1 MIAART
7 GSDGDSMTHLARM
20 VVTTAAVSMLITASM
35 ARAADTRLAL
45 APRGMTVDRSTMPTD
60 AELEQQGA
68 RIGRIDIQV
77 DDVFENAASL
87 SAPYRLANGLHVS
100 THDKTVRQQL
110 LFRSGEP
117 FHRRVLDETER
128 LLRARRYLNDATV
141 TSVRYNDDNTV
152 DVLVRVH
159 DVWTL
164 SPGFS
169 FGRKGG
175 ENNTR
180 MKFEDS
186 NFLGLGKQVSLARSN
201 DVDRTSWRL
210 AYLDPHFLGSWW
222 TLSSAYS
229 SMSDGTEQ
237 ALSLSRP
244 FYALDSRWSA
254 NVGASNEDSSISRY
268 SLGKRIERFNM
279 AEKQLEFGGGIS
291 SGLHDGWTLR
301 YLGGFRYDARSFTP
315 RMDEPNAALPDDRTV
330 AYPWVGIEVIEDN
343 YLSTR
348 NLDQIGRTE
357 DVYLG
362 RSARL
367 EAGFA
372 STAFGSTRDAFILNG
387 ELQAGA
393 DLHEER
399 YLINTLSWHGR
410 LEDGQ
415 LTNAVLD
422 ANSRFYLRQSE
433 RSVLFASVTAALT
446 SRLDPETQL
455 LLGGDNGLR
464 GYPLRY
470 QAGTTHALVT
480 LEERFYSSWQPLK
493 LFNVGAAVFFDA
505 GRAWGQD
512 EHAAAPEG
520 WLKDVGV
527 GLRLGSARSGL
538 GNVLH
543 IDLAMPLDRN
553 NDIDSLQ
560 LLIETRKSF

>member
-1 MIAART
+1 MRRLTTIAI
-7 GSDGDSMTHLARM
+7 
-20 VVTTAAVSMLITASM
+20 TTAASTLLAAPIVHG
-35 ARAADTRLAL
+35 ADTKVAMLPGRIAL
-45 APRGMTVDRSTMPTD
+45 DQAQLPSD
-60 AELEQQGA
+60 AELEKRGA
-68 RIGRIDIQV
+68 RIGRVDVRV
-77 DDVFENAASL
+77 DDVFENTQSL
-87 SAPYRLANGLHVS
+87 SAPYRLANGLHIS
-100 THDKTVRQQL
+100 TRDETVRQQL

-117 FHRRVLDETER
+117 FHRRVFDETAR
-128 LLRARRYLNDATV
+128 LLRDQRYLNEASITV
-141 TSVRYNDDNTV
+141 VRYNEDNTV
-152 DVLVRVH
+152 DVEVRVH

-164 SPGFS
+164 SPGIS

-180 MKFEDS
+180 MKFEDL
-186 NFLGLGKQVSLARSN
+186 NFLGLGKQIAMARSS
-201 DVDRTSWRL
+201 DVDRTTWRL
-210 AYLDPHFLGSWW
+210 TYVDPHLFGSWW
-222 TLSSAYS
+222 TLSTAYS

-237 ALSLSRP
+237 ALALSRP

-254 NVGASNEDSSISRY
+254 SVSGSDEDSAISRY
-268 SLGKRIERFNM
+268 SLGKRTERFNM
-279 AEKQLEFGGGIS
+279 QERQFEFGGGIS
-291 SGLHDGWTLR
+291 SGLHDGWTVR
-301 YLGGFRYDARSFTP
+301 YLGGFRYDDRSFAT
-315 RMDEPNAALPDDRTV
+315 RENELSADIPDDRTV
-330 AYPWVGIEVIEDN
+330 AYPWVGIEVLEDN

-387 ELQAGA
+387 TLQAGT
-393 DLHEER
+393 DLDHER
-399 YLINTLSWHGR
+399 YLIHSLGWHGR
-410 LEDGQ
+410 LEDGS
-415 LTNAVLD
+415 LANGVLD
-422 ANSRFYLRQSE
+422 ANSRIYLRQSE
-433 RSVLFASVTAALT
+433 RSVFFASVTASIT
-446 SRLDPETQL
+446 SHLDPEKQL

-470 QAGTTHALVT
+470 QAGKTNALVT

-493 LFNVGAAVFFDA
+493 LFNVGAAVFFDT

-512 EHAAAPEG
+512 EYAAAPAG
-520 WLKDVGV
+520 WLSDVGV

-543 IDLAMPLDRN
+543 IDLAMPLNRS

-560 LLIETRKSF
+560 LLIETKKSF

>member
-1 MIAART
+1 MLR
-7 GSDGDSMTHLARM
+7 LARI
-20 VVTTAAVSMLITASM
+20 VVTTAAASTLIA
-35 ARAADTRLAL
+35 APLAQGADTMIAL
-45 APRGMTVDRSTMPTD
+45 LPGKVTVDQSRMPTD
-60 AELEQQGA
+60 TELEQRGA
-68 RIGRIDIQV
+68 RIGRVDIQV
-77 DDVFENAASL
+77 DDVFENTLSL
-87 SAPYRLANGLHVS
+87 SAPYRLANTLHVS
-100 THDKTVRQQL
+100 TRSETVRQQL

-128 LLRARRYLNDATV
+128 LLRGRRYLNDASI
-141 TSVRYNDDNTV
+141 TSVKYNEDNTV

-164 SPGFS
+164 SPGLS

-175 ENNTR
+175 ENSTR
-180 MKFEDS
+180 MKFEDT
-186 NFLGLGKQVSLARSN
+186 NFLGLGKQISLARSG
-201 DVDRTSWRL
+201 DVDRTEWRL
-210 AYLDPHFLGSWW
+210 AYVDPHLFGSWW

-229 SMSDGTEQ
+229 SMSDGSGQ

-244 FYALDSRWSA
+244 FYALDSHWSA
-254 NVGASNEDSSISRY
+254 NVSASDEDSAISRY
-268 SLGKRIERFNM
+268 SLGKRVERFDM
-279 AEKQLEFGGGIS
+279 QERQFEFGGGIS
-291 SGLHDGWTLR
+291 SGLHDDWTVR
-301 YLGGFRYDARSFTP
+301 YLGGFRYDARSFTA
-315 RMDEPNAALPDDRTV
+315 RTDEPNVAVPDDRTL
-330 AYPWVGIEVIEDN
+330 AYPWVGIEMLEDN

-362 RSARL
+362 RSARV
-367 EAGFA
+367 EVGFA
-372 STAFGSTRDAFILNG
+372 STAFGSTRDALVLNG
-387 ELQAGA
+387 TLQAGA
-393 DLHEER
+393 DLGNER
-399 YLINTLSWHGR
+399 YLIHTLGWRGR
-410 LEDGQ
+410 LEDGH
-415 LTNAVLD
+415 LTDAVLD

-433 RSVLFASVTAALT
+433 RSVFFASVTASLT
-446 SRLDPETQL
+446 SQLDPEKQL

-470 QAGTTHALVT
+470 QAGTRNALIT

-512 EHAAAPEG
+512 DHAAAPEG
-520 WLKDVGV
+520 WLEDVGV

-553 NDIDSLQ
+553 HDIDSLQ
-560 LLIETRKSF
+560 LLVETRKSF

>member
-1 MIAART
+1 MRCFTRIA
-7 GSDGDSMTHLARM
+7 
-20 VVTTAAVSMLITASM
+20 VTTATSTLLAAPLVHGADAMVAMLPGRTALDQSQ
-35 ARAADTRLAL
+35 L
-45 APRGMTVDRSTMPTD
+45 PPD
-60 AELEQQGA
+60 AELEKRGA
-68 RIGRIDIQV
+68 TIGRIDVRI
-77 DDVFENAASL
+77 DDVFEETQSL
-87 SAPYRLANGLHVS
+87 SAPYRVVNGLHVS
-100 THDKTVRQQL
+100 THSETVRQQL

-128 LLRARRYLNDATV
+128 VLRGQRYLNEASVTV
-141 TSVRYNDDNTV
+141 VRYNEDNTV
-152 DVLVRVH
+152 DLEVRVH

-164 SPGFS
+164 SPGIS

-180 MKFEDS
+180 LKFEDT
-186 NFLGLGKQVSLARSN
+186 NFLGLGKQIGMARSS

-210 AYLDPHFLGSWW
+210 TYVDPHLFGSWW
-222 TLSSAYS
+222 TLSTAYS

-237 ALSLSRP
+237 ALGLSRP

-254 NVGASNEDSSISRY
+254 NLGASDEDRAISRY
-268 SLGKRIERFNM
+268 SLGKRIERYNM
-279 AEKQLEFGGGIS
+279 QERQFEFGGGLS
-291 SGLHDGWTLR
+291 SGLHDGWTVR
-301 YLGGFRYDARSFTP
+301 YLGGLRYDARAFATRP
-315 RMDEPNAALPDDRTV
+315 TEPGVAIPEDRTV

-387 ELQAGA
+387 ALQAGA
-393 DLHEER
+393 ELTDER
-399 YLINTLSWHGR
+399 YLIHTLGWHGR
-410 LEDGQ
+410 LEGGSLAD
-415 LTNAVLD
+415 AVLD
-422 ANSRFYLRQSE
+422 ASSRFYLRQSE
-433 RSVLFASVTAALT
+433 RSVFFASASASIT
-446 SRLDPETQL
+446 SHLDPENQL

-470 QAGTTHALVT
+470 QAGKTHALLT

-493 LFNVGAAVFFDA
+493 LFNVGAAVFYDA
-505 GRAWGQD
+505 GRAWGRD
-512 EHAAAPEG
+512 EYAAPPAG
-520 WLKDVGV
+520 WLQDVGV

-543 IDLAMPLDRN
+543 IDLAMPLNRP

-560 LLIETRKSF
+560 LLIETKKSF